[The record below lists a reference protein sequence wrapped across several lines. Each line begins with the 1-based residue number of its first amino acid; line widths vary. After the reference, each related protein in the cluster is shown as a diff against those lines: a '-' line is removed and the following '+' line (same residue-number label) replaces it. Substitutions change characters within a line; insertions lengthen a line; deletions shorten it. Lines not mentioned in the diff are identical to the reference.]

1 MAVNFMTLTFWPK
14 FVKMN
19 AQLIVCIEAQ
29 VCILRGRIFHIVI
42 YQKNRHWNPL
52 PLLANTIIPWYS
64 TPEKCCRSA
73 IGTIGCQRKNS
84 SVCQWNIFWST
95 IIKICICISQTNLEN
110 PRGFEKKTQGK
121 KKQNILFR
129 SHLHLFRNLNAS
141 NETISPRTD
150 AMTTEPASPIYRD
163 DIRISSADVLLRLN
177 DDNVVLSISSS
188 LMSSMLVTTGVSLS
202 RQIQQLA
209 TGVDA
214 LEKYSLGVVS
224 ALDEKEAEIIG
235 KTIVMISV
243 DKTHN
248 YWHTR
253 IAYK

>member
-1 MAVNFMTLTFWPK
+1 
-14 FVKMN
+14 
-19 AQLIVCIEAQ
+19 
-29 VCILRGRIFHIVI
+29 
-42 YQKNRHWNPL
+42 
-52 PLLANTIIPWYS
+52 
-64 TPEKCCRSA
+64 
-73 IGTIGCQRKNS
+73 
-84 SVCQWNIFWST
+84 
-95 IIKICICISQTNLEN
+95 
-110 PRGFEKKTQGK
+110 
-121 KKQNILFR
+121 
-129 SHLHLFRNLNAS
+129 
-141 NETISPRTD
+141 
-150 AMTTEPASPIYRD
+150 MTTEPASPIYRD

-177 DDNVVLSISSS
+177 DDNVVLSISSCS

-248 YWHTR
+248 QIITGIHVLLINNYSKKRNWRCIMT
-253 IAYK
+253 ACNF

>member
-1 MAVNFMTLTFWPK
+1 
-14 FVKMN
+14 
-19 AQLIVCIEAQ
+19 
-29 VCILRGRIFHIVI
+29 
-42 YQKNRHWNPL
+42 
-52 PLLANTIIPWYS
+52 
-64 TPEKCCRSA
+64 
-73 IGTIGCQRKNS
+73 
-84 SVCQWNIFWST
+84 
-95 IIKICICISQTNLEN
+95 
-110 PRGFEKKTQGK
+110 
-121 KKQNILFR
+121 
-129 SHLHLFRNLNAS
+129 
-141 NETISPRTD
+141 
-150 AMTTEPASPIYRD
+150 MTTEPASPIYRD

-177 DDNVVLSISSS
+177 DDNVVLSISSCS

-248 YWHTR
+248 QIITGIHVLLINNYSKKINWRCTMTGCNF
-253 IAYK
+253 

>member
-1 MAVNFMTLTFWPK
+1 
-14 FVKMN
+14 
-19 AQLIVCIEAQ
+19 
-29 VCILRGRIFHIVI
+29 
-42 YQKNRHWNPL
+42 
-52 PLLANTIIPWYS
+52 
-64 TPEKCCRSA
+64 
-73 IGTIGCQRKNS
+73 
-84 SVCQWNIFWST
+84 
-95 IIKICICISQTNLEN
+95 
-110 PRGFEKKTQGK
+110 
-121 KKQNILFR
+121 
-129 SHLHLFRNLNAS
+129 
-141 NETISPRTD
+141 
-150 AMTTEPASPIYRD
+150 
-163 DIRISSADVLLRLN
+163 
-177 DDNVVLSISSS
+177 
-188 LMSSMLVTTGVSLS
+188 MSSMLVTTGASLS